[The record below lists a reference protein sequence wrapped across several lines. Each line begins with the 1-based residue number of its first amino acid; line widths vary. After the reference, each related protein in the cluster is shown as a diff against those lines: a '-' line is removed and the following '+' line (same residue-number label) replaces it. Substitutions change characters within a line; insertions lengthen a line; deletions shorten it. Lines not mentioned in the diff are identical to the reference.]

1 MVRWIWVA
9 TSTHLADCAHNR
21 FDVNHKKTE
30 KRGAGHRRNGWVASR
45 SRRNRIDLDQIARN
59 TIQRCFF
66 MSSRQRPPMRHC
78 PICGIAMQ
86 ASKSQ
91 ENLTY
96 FDKFEC
102 LSCHTVITTEAKPR
116 PPSGKREPR

>member
-1 MVRWIWVA
+1 
-9 TSTHLADCAHNR
+9 
-21 FDVNHKKTE
+21 
-30 KRGAGHRRNGWVASR
+30 
-45 SRRNRIDLDQIARN
+45 
-59 TIQRCFF
+59 

-91 ENLTY
+91 EHLTH

-102 LSCHTVITTEAKPR
+102 LSCHTVITESKPR
-116 PPSGKREPR
+116 PRPGKREPR